1 MEELSYSYQAIM
13 KAISENRDI
22 ALKELR
28 LTNQVSSSYI
38 FLLLCMQQGC

>member
-1 MEELSYSYQAIM
+1 M

-28 LTNQVSSSYI
+28 LTNQVSSNLYYVYS
-38 FLLLCMQQGC
+38 MVGE